1 MDQDRYY
8 ELLAKEFPNKEA
20 VAAEIINL
28 RAIRRLPKGTEY
40 FFSDL
45 HGEHLAFIHM
55 LRSAAG
61 NIKVKIDDLFDF
73 SLNDDERNE
82 LANLIYY
89 PERVMENL
97 ELEGEE
103 RNEWYKKCIYRLIE
117 VAKDVSKKYTRSR
130 VRKKIPDQYRYVIEE
145 LMNAD
150 YNDFDKKKY
159 YLEFINGVVEEGT
172 PEDFIAALCA
182 LISHLTVDQ
191 LHIVGDIF
199 DRGPRPDLIIK
210 ELNKFADVDIQYGN
224 HDVSWMGAACGNPAL
239 VCNTLRIAL
248 SYNCLDLLEDG
259 YGINIEPLMKFATK
273 VYGDDP
279 CKYFMPKTLD
289 ENVTDHTPVEI
300 VAKMHKAV
308 AVMQFKI
315 EGQIISR
322 HPEYLMDDRKL
333 MEAIDLKK
341 KTLTV
346 DGKEYPMRD
355 AFLPT
360 LDEKKPFELSK
371 EEAEI
376 LDGLVNAYKASKTL
390 QEQVKYI
397 YSHGHIYKCATNNLL
412 FHGAIPMTEDGEF
425 NPFTIDGKQY
435 AGRALMDKC
444 NDMMKEAYFGKKG
457 TKKNNDAVDF
467 MWYLWCGKFSPA
479 FGKHKIATLEN
490 YFVGDEGLKKEHL
503 DPYFK
508 LSQTVPGMAEKV
520 LAEFGMPETG
530 HIVNGHVPIKYK
542 DGENP
547 IKANGRVFVIDGGIA
562 KSYQPKTGIAGYTLM
577 YNSRHLVLAEHT
589 TSVKTDDK
597 QILHE
602 NTPKVIIVEMETHR
616 LTVADTDNGKELLE
630 RIEDLKKLRDAYTE
644 GRIKETY

>member
-1 MDQDRYY
+1 MNQDRYY
-8 ELLAKEFPNKEA
+8 ELLAKEFPNKKA
-20 VAAEIINL
+20 VASEIINL

-61 NIKVKIDDLFDF
+61 NIKVKIDDLFDL
-73 SLNDDERNE
+73 SLDDDERNE

-89 PERVMENL
+89 PERVMANL
-97 ELEGEE
+97 ELRGEE
-103 RNEWYKKCIYRLIE
+103 RNEWYRKCIYRLIE
-117 VAKDVSKKYTRSR
+117 VSKDVSKKYTRSK
-130 VRKKIPDQYRYVIEE
+130 VRKKIPEEYRYVIDE
-145 LMNAD
+145 LMSSD
-150 YNDFDKKKY
+150 YTDFDKKKY
-159 YLEFINGVVEEGT
+159 YVEFINGVVEEGD
-172 PEDFIAALCA
+172 PESFIEALCA

-239 VCNTLRIAL
+239 VCNTMRIAL

-259 YGINIEPLMKFATK
+259 YGIDIEPLMNFATK

-300 VAKMHKAV
+300 VAKMHKAI

-315 EGQIISR
+315 EGQIIGR
-322 HPEYLMDDRKL
+322 HPEYMMDDRKL
-333 MEAIDLKK
+333 MEAIDLKN

-346 DGKEYPMRD
+346 EGKEYPLRD
-355 AFLPT
+355 ASLPT
-360 LDEKKPFELSK
+360 LNEKKPFELTK
-371 EEAEI
+371 GEEEI
-376 LDGLVNAYKASKTL
+376 LEGLVNGYKNSRML
-390 QEQVKYI
+390 QEQIRYI
-397 YSHGHIYKCATNNLL
+397 YAHGSVYKCANNNLL
-412 FHGAIPMTEDGEF
+412 FHGSIPMTQDGEF
-425 NPFTIDGKQY
+425 NPFTIDGKEY
-435 AGRALMDKC
+435 AGRAYLDKV
-444 NDMMKEAYFGKKG
+444 NEITKEAYFGKKG
-457 TKKNNDAVDF
+457 TKTNDDAVDF

-490 YFVGDEGLKKEHL
+490 YFVGDSALGKEHL

-520 LAEFGMPETG
+520 LAEFDMPETG
-530 HIVNGHVPIKYK
+530 HIINGHVPIKLK

-547 IKANGRVFVIDGGIA
+547 IKADGRVFVIDGGIA

-577 YNSRHLVLAEHT
+577 YNSRHLALAEHT
-589 TSVKTDDK
+589 TSVKSDDR

-602 NTPKVIIVEMETHR
+602 NTPKLTIVEMEKNR
-616 LTVADTDNGKELLE
+616 LTVGDTDNGKKLLE
-630 RIEDLKKLRDAYTE
+630 RIEDLKKLQEAYTE